1 MDIDKIKIHCTDND
15 KFVEAVVVDKTDR
28 WLLTTIQPGDIRL
41 QLRKTKPGIYVGN
54 MMGREFVYKE

>member
-15 KFVEAVVVDKTDR
+15 KFINAIVVETSDK
-28 WLLTTIQPGDIRL
+28 WLLTNIQPGDIRL

-54 MMGREFVYKE
+54 MLGREFVYKE